1 MAHKMSK
8 YSQFGCLEY
17 LGGHV
22 QSPCASQK
30 SKEHAPC
37 RAVAV
42 KDAGKVT
49 EINDNL
55 HRDLFG
61 DLSPFQQRT
70 QTWFFVEK
78 VAKGSGPAPGTVR
91 RPASHLDSHHCN
103 RATRME
109 GGHQYRELHVQE
121 GD

>member
-1 MAHKMSK
+1 M
-8 YSQFGCLEY
+8 FNRL
-17 LGGHV
+17 V
-22 QSPCASQK
+22 QARRGQK

-42 KDAGKVT
+42 KDPGKVT
-49 EINDNL
+49 EINGNL

-78 VAKGSGPAPGTVR
+78 VAKGPDLHLEPCGDR
-91 RPASHLDSHHCN
+91 RV
-103 RATRME
+103 T
-109 GGHQYRELHVQE
+109 
-121 GD
+121 